1 MSPKKPFT
9 RRNFWKGTLGAS
21 AIAPAIVSSTIQS
34 TLAAPN
40 NRITVG
46 FVGMGKRSRSLLRQ
60 LLNQSEVQVVAVS
73 EVSTARRQHAIDRMV
88 NKAYADKQGSG
99 DYQGCDGYNDFR
111 QMLTRNDLDA
121 VVIGT
126 PDHWHAIPAIQAA
139 QAKLDIYCEKP
150 LSHTIHEG
158 RAMVDAARQNE
169 IVFQTGSQQRTE
181 YGGKFRK
188 AAELIRSGRIG
199 KVKRV
204 RVGVG
209 SSPVHCD
216 LPAQPVPTGVDWD
229 MWVGPAPFRGYHEE
243 LCPKGVHNHFPAWRR
258 YIEFGGG
265 GLADMGAHHFDIA
278 QWALGMDGSG
288 PVRVIPPED
297 GDHGLKFVYANGI
310 ELFHGGPSGATFEG
324 TEGRLHVDRGELT
337 SEPQSII
344 DQPLGANEVHLEDP
358 QGSHMENW
366 LNCIRSREKPIADVA
381 IGHRS
386 ATICHL
392 ANIGYRLRRELRWDP
407 ETERF
412 VNDSE
417 ANDLLTRPKRNPWHL

>member
-1 MSPKKPFT
+1 MS
-9 RRNFWKGTLGAS
+9 A
-21 AIAPAIVSSTIQS
+21 AAPYLVSSAMQS
-34 TLAAPN
+34 TWAASPN
-40 NRITVG
+40 DRITVG
-46 FVGMGKRSRSLLRQ
+46 FVGMGKRSRTLLRQ
-60 LLNQSEVQVVAVS
+60 LLNQGEVEVVAVS
-73 EVSTARRQHAIDRMV
+73 EVSTARRQHAIDQMV
-88 NKAYADKQGSG
+88 NPTYADKKGFGS
-99 DYQGCDGYNDFR
+99 YQGCDGYNDFR
-111 QMLTRNDLDA
+111 EMLARDDLDA

-139 QAKLDIYCEKP
+139 QANLDIYCEKP

-158 RAMVDAARQNE
+158 RAMVNAARQNE

-199 KVKRV
+199 EVKRV

-216 LPAQPVPTGVDWD
+216 LPTQPVPKGVDWD
-229 MWVGPAPFRGYHEE
+229 MWVGPAAFRGYHEA
-243 LCPKGVHNHFPAWRR
+243 LCPKGVHNHFPNWRR

-278 QWALGMDGSG
+278 QWALDMDRSG

-297 GDHGLKFVYANGI
+297 DSDHGLKFVYADGI
-310 ELFHGGPSGATFEG
+310 EMFHGGPSGATFEG
-324 TEGRLHVDRGELT
+324 TEGRIHVDRGELT

-344 DQPLGANEVHLEDP
+344 EEPLGPNDVHLEDP
-358 QGSHMENW
+358 EGSHMENW
-366 LNCIRSREKPIADVA
+366 LNCVRSRERPIADVA

-386 ATICHL
+386 ASICHL

-407 ETERF
+407 DKEQF
-412 VNDSE
+412 VNDAE
-417 ANDLLTRPKRNPWHL
+417 ANDLLTRPKRDPWHL